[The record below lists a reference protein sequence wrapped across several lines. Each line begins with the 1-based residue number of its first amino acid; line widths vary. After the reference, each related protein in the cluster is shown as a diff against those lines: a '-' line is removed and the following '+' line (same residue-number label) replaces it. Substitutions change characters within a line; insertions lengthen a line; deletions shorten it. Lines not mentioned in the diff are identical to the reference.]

1 MALLDPELPLRM
13 ASVKSLT
20 NVNLAVLTKEK
31 FEILGI
37 MYPQFK
43 ENIQKIVKQRLKFSL
58 YNKNKDADL
67 RMAMLNKL

>member
-31 FEILGI
+31 FEIIAI

-43 ENIQKIVKQRLKFSL
+43 ENIQKIVKLRLKNS
-58 YNKNKDADL
+58 
-67 RMAMLNKL
+67 LNK

>member
-37 MYPQFK
+37 MYPQF
-43 ENIQKIVKQRLKFSL
+43 
-58 YNKNKDADL
+58 
-67 RMAMLNKL
+67 